1 MLFVMDPIGSID
13 IDKDTTFVLML
24 AAQERGHR
32 VFYCELADLSVEE
45 GKPVARAQPVALRR
59 EVGRH
64 ADLGASRTLS
74 LDDDCDVV
82 FQRKDPPV
90 DVDYVTATQIL
101 ALCRRAL
108 VLNRPDTVIWA
119 NEKLYAVQFP
129 DLMPETRVSR
139 RIPEFVDFLAK
150 LGGEMIVKPL
160 GGKGGEGVFH
170 LRHDDRNLFSILE
183 QVTGFGTRWAMAQR
197 YVPEVR
203 QGDKRILLVDGEPL
217 GRRAAR
223 ARRRA
228 RRAPTSTSA
237 APPPAP
243 ALDAR
248 RPPHRRS
255 PPPPSPPRRPLL
267 RRHRRHRRSPHRGER
282 HQPDGHPGD
291 QRPRRRPPR
300 APRDRGRR
308 APRGRP
314 PGRRRSQL
322 QPLSPRK
329 IIDTHGERG
338 HPARRRRAP

>member
-1 MLFVMDPIGSID
+1 
-13 IDKDTTFVLML
+13 ML

-45 GKPVARAQPVALRR
+45 GKPVARVQPIALRR
-59 EVGRH
+59 EQGRH
-64 ADLGASRTLS
+64 ADLGASRTLA

-90 DVDYVTATQIL
+90 DTDYVTATQIL

-139 RIPEFVDFLAK
+139 RIPEFIDFLAK

-197 YVPEVR
+197 YLPAVR

-217 GRRAAR
+217 AALLRVPAKGETRANLHVGGTAAR
-223 ARRRA
+223 AG
-228 RRAPTSTSA
+228 
-237 APPPAP
+237 
-243 ALDAR
+243 LDAADR
-248 RPPHRRS
+248 QIVDRLRPH
-255 PPPPSPPRRPLL
+255 LL
-267 RRHRRHRRSPHRGER
+267 RDGLFFVGIDVIGGRLTEVNVTSPTGIQEINSLEGVRLEHQVIEGVERRV
-282 HQPDGHPGD
+282 
-291 QRPRRRPPR
+291 
-300 APRDRGRR
+300 AGRK
-308 APRGRP
+308 AG
-314 PGRRRSQL
+314 
-322 QPLSPRK
+322 
-329 IIDTHGERG
+329 
-338 HPARRRRAP
+338 

>member
-1 MLFVMDPIGSID
+1 MTQPLSLLFVMDPIQGID
-13 IDKDTTFVLML
+13 IEKDTTFVLML
-24 AAQERGHR
+24 AAQERGHH
-32 VFYCELADLSVEE
+32 VHYCELADLSVEE
-45 GKPVARAQPVALRR
+45 GKSVARVRHVALRR

-64 ADLGASRTLS
+64 ATLGEPRTLVI
-74 LDDDCDVV
+74 DDTQDVV

-90 DVDYVTATQIL
+90 DTDYVTATQIL

-203 QGDKRILLVDGEPL
+203 RGDKRILLLEGEPIGAVL
-217 GRRAAR
+217 RVPAAGETRANLHVGGTPAR
-223 ARRRA
+223 APLDEHDRRIVERLRPHLQRDGLFFVGIDVIGGCLTEVNVTSPTGIQEINALEGVRLEHQVIEAVERA
-228 RRAPTSTSA
+228 VQIRRSTS
-237 APPPAP
+237 
-243 ALDAR
+243 
-248 RPPHRRS
+248 
-255 PPPPSPPRRPLL
+255 
-267 RRHRRHRRSPHRGER
+267 
-282 HQPDGHPGD
+282 
-291 QRPRRRPPR
+291 
-300 APRDRGRR
+300 
-308 APRGRP
+308 
-314 PGRRRSQL
+314 
-322 QPLSPRK
+322 
-329 IIDTHGERG
+329 
-338 HPARRRRAP
+338 

>member
-1 MLFVMDPIGSID
+1 VSQPLTLLFVMDPIASVD

-32 VFYCELADLSVEE
+32 VLYCELGDLSIEE
-45 GKPVARAQPVALRR
+45 GKPVARARPIELRR
-59 EVGRH
+59 ERGRH
-64 ADLGASRTLS
+64 ATFGESHTIV
-74 LDDDCDVV
+74 LDDTADVV

-90 DVDYVTATQIL
+90 DLDYVTATQIL
-101 ALCRRAL
+101 LLCRRAL

-203 QGDKRILLVDGEPL
+203 QGDKRILLVDGEPIGAVL
-217 GRRAAR
+217 RVPAAGETRANLHVGGTPAR
-223 ARRRA
+223 AQ
-228 RRAPTSTSA
+228 
-237 APPPAP
+237 
-243 ALDAR
+243 LDAR
-248 RPPHRRS
+248 DRQILERLRPH
-255 PPPPSPPRRPLL
+255 LL
-267 RRHRRHRRSPHRGER
+267 RDGLFFVGIDVIGGCLTEVNVTSPTGIQEINALEGVRLEHEVIEAVERRVRS
-282 HQPDGHPGD
+282 
-291 QRPRRRPPR
+291 
-300 APRDRGRR
+300 
-308 APRGRP
+308 
-314 PGRRRSQL
+314 ST
-322 QPLSPRK
+322 S
-329 IIDTHGERG
+329 
-338 HPARRRRAP
+338 

>member
-13 IDKDTTFVLML
+13 IEKDTTFVLML

-32 VFYCELADLSVEE
+32 VYYCEPADLSVEE
-45 GKPVARAQPVALRR
+45 GKPVARAQPIALRR
-59 EVGRH
+59 ERGRH
-64 ADLGASRTLS
+64 ADLGAARTLL
-74 LDDDCDVV
+74 LDDDCHVV

-90 DVDYVTATQIL
+90 DTDYVTATQIL
-101 ALCRRAL
+101 ALSRRAL

-139 RIPEFVDFLAK
+139 RIPEFIDFLAK

-217 GRRAAR
+217 AALLRVPAKGETRANLHVGGTPAR
-223 ARRRA
+223 AGLDAADRRIVDRLRPHLLRDGLFFVGIDVIGGRLTEVNVTSPTGIQEINA
-228 RRAPTSTSA
+228 LEGVRLEHHVIEAVERRVA
-237 APPPAP
+237 AHQA
-243 ALDAR
+243 ALD
-248 RPPHRRS
+248 RS
-255 PPPPSPPRRPLL
+255 SNP
-267 RRHRRHRRSPHRGER
+267 
-282 HQPDGHPGD
+282 
-291 QRPRRRPPR
+291 
-300 APRDRGRR
+300 
-308 APRGRP
+308 
-314 PGRRRSQL
+314 
-322 QPLSPRK
+322 
-329 IIDTHGERG
+329 
-338 HPARRRRAP
+338 